1 MSTSRATISIDADL
15 FEKAQRRAKALN
27 YRGGFSEYVAF
38 LISKDVTERPKHVV
52 VREEASPEYRTKKRK
67 RTK

>member
-15 FEKAQRRAKALN
+15 FEKAQKRAKALK

-38 LISKDVTERPKHVV
+38 LIDKDVTERPQHIV
-52 VREEASPEYRTKKRK
+52 VRDELPPNRPKKKRPPK
-67 RTK
+67 

>member
-1 MSTSRATISIDADL
+1 MSTSRATISIDAEL

-38 LISKDVTERPKHVV
+38 LINKDVTERPKHVV
-52 VREEASPEYRTKKRK
+52 VREELSPKKRST
-67 RTK
+67 RF